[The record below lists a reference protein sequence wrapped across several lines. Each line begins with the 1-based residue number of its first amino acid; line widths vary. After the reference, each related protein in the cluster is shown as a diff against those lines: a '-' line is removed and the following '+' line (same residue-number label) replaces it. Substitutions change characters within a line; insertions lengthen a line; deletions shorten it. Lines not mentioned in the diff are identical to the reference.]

1 MASTPQSQARRWL
14 RAVAREGARYVAS
27 LPVYE
32 DAPYASLEA
41 AAHHYRHAH
50 RDGLYM
56 EEYIRVD
63 TARRSATLA
72 VRWVSDD
79 DDTAAGYQPPAG
91 PDDPH
96 AGYGDT
102 TLEHVGG
109 VAQRHRR
116 AAAAGIRAALAL
128 EADRDDPPWG
138 PTDITPAV
146 RPAPSRTAA

>member
-1 MASTPQSQARRWL
+1 MASTPQSQARQRL
-14 RAVAREGARYVAS
+14 RAVAREGAHYIAS
-27 LPVYE
+27 LPVCE

-41 AAHHYRHAH
+41 AACHYRHEH

-63 TARRSATLA
+63 AARHAAALA

-79 DDTAAGYQPPAG
+79 DGAAAYQPPAS

-96 AGYGDT
+96 AGYGDM
-102 TLEHVGG
+102 TLDHVGG
-109 VAQRHRR
+109 VAQCYRR

-128 EADRDDPPWG
+128 AADRDDPPWG
-138 PTDITPAV
+138 PTDITPTV
-146 RPAPSRTAA
+146 RPAPSRTTA